1 MGAGDRIIF
10 SVEGNLIYAVDTESN
25 QTFVEVALGSDN
37 DLRDVVFQCQSI
49 QGSMVMSTLAHSFAI
64 TDGSLESTDFQS
76 GDYTNSNLV
85 VTIAHADADTGKI
98 DAKVKVDGVEYKTP
112 IATTPNQ
119 IISLVAEDSATYKF
133 VSWSNGK
140 TDKTI
145 QLTASGMNMG
155 LTAFFKKNG

>member
-1 MGAGDRIIF
+1 
-10 SVEGNLIYAVDTESN
+10 
-25 QTFVEVALGSDN
+25 
-37 DLRDVVFQCQSI
+37 
-49 QGSMVMSTLAHSFAI
+49 MSTLAHSFAI

-155 LTAFFKKNG
+155 LTAFFKKGS